1 MMRTILPLEKTCTNA
16 RIALL
21 VALILLGG
29 FAHKVQSHADLDG
42 YQEQVCGDDCNGSCR
57 KT

>member
-1 MMRTILPLEKTCTNA
+1 MRTIMPLTNTCANA

-29 FAHKVQSHADLDG
+29 FAHKVQSHAELGVPDPLDCA
-42 YQEQVCGDDCNGSCR
+42 VDCQKVS
-57 KT
+57 

>member
-1 MMRTILPLEKTCTNA
+1 MRTVLPLTRSCANA

-29 FAHKVQSHADLDG
+29 FAHKVQSHAELDG
-42 YQEQVCGDDCNGSCR
+42 YQEQTCAEDCSGYS
-57 KT
+57 